1 MIKEK
6 FYRSGYFNDTI
17 SSTILF
23 IVAYLFVLYVSLFS
37 TAFISFTNQITIPM
51 EIDKI
56 DFERASSSSDAVW
69 ESAENVFTIFS
80 FSPLVVF
87 ILGLLA
93 VIATKKTQNKTLG
106 ALLFWIIFH
115 SIMRL
120 FGDFLF
126 GHVFNLWGPNL
137 VSDFMG
143 ITYPNFFPKLILV
156 VLSLIG
162 IMSIPLLLTPLIS
175 SFFNPMANRAKEG
188 VKINFIYPALFGT
201 TFLFLWIC
209 PSFYINEVS
218 ILIASILSLLVFS
231 NYVVNKYKFI
241 SLSSEY
247 VDNDRF
253 NIKFGYISLIITSI
267 ILITIK
273 IILSNGIMLRS
284 SGYRRDQLDGIFYSS
299 LIGVLVLFFLS
310 IIIYSIFSKRKKREE
325 FNQEMAAT
333 LDNIEQETMD
343 ISMLEGTKW
352 SNIGENIKKA
362 QSMEDNRDEE

>member
-1 MIKEK
+1 
-6 FYRSGYFNDTI
+6 
-17 SSTILF
+17 
-23 IVAYLFVLYVSLFS
+23 
-37 TAFISFTNQITIPM
+37 
-51 EIDKI
+51 
-56 DFERASSSSDAVW
+56 
-69 ESAENVFTIFS
+69 
-80 FSPLVVF
+80 
-87 ILGLLA
+87 
-93 VIATKKTQNKTLG
+93 
-106 ALLFWIIFH
+106 
-115 SIMRL
+115 
-120 FGDFLF
+120 
-126 GHVFNLWGPNL
+126 
-137 VSDFMG
+137 SDFMG

-201 TFLFLWIC
+201 AFLFLWIC

-218 ILIASILSLLVFS
+218 ILVASILSLLVFS